1 MTPNSL
7 KIDCRDNVVTVMA
20 DLAPDDLAI
29 FATETS
35 GADGGIESVAAIEP
49 IPYGHKIA
57 LTNIEPGGSIV
68 KYGAAIGTAITPVKR
83 GSHVHMHNVRSA
95 RVGAPR

>member
-1 MTPNSL
+1 MKPNALKVDSL
-7 KIDCRDNVVTVMA
+7 DNVATVMA

-29 FATETS
+29 FMTDAS
-35 GADGGIESVAAIEP
+35 GAGEGTASVAAIEP

-57 LTNIEPGGSIV
+57 LTNIEPGESVV
-68 KYGAAIGTAITPVKR
+68 KYGAAIGTAITLVRR

-95 RVGAPR
+95 RVGAHR